1 MSNSHLENTMNKTN
15 EIPDDKKDDDVRSD
29 SDESISTEDLNILQN
44 QVGETFKKQ
53 EEEPPAEKE
62 IEEVKPD
69 KPKKLSK
76 KELQDLLKE
85 YDDVDE
91 PIQQEE
97 TPVKKKKGRPKKTE
111 EEKNAKKTII
121 KEKVIYMVKDDDTD
135 EYKKIKNPKPLSKRH
150 LKKIEEDKALQEKE
164 LEIGKRIVRTK
175 KGKEDK
181 RSTKERTEKQ
191 IAHSKKLVDIMAK
204 RRAEK
209 KEASNKQQKDNIKQA
224 VVEIVTKPIEHV
236 KAELPNYKPPQKSV
250 YQQYNDFFG

>member
-1 MSNSHLENTMNKTN
+1 MSKSHLENTMNKKD
-15 EIPDDKKDDDVRSD
+15 EIPDDPKDDDVRSD
-29 SDESISTEDLNILQN
+29 SDESISTEELNTLQH
-44 QVGETFKKQ
+44 QVGETFKK

-62 IEEVKPD
+62 IEQE

-85 YDDVDE
+85 YDDIEE

-97 TPVKKKKGRPKKTE
+97 TSVKKKKGRPKKTD

-121 KEKVIYMVKDDDTD
+121 KEKVIYMVKDDNTD
-135 EYKKIKNPKPLSKRH
+135 EYKPVKNPKPLSKRH
-150 LKKIEEDKALQEKE
+150 LKKIEEEKSLQEKE

-181 RSTKERTEKQ
+181 RSTKERTPAQ
-191 IAHSKKLVDIMAK
+191 IAHSKKLVEIMAK

-224 VVEIVTKPIEHV
+224 VVEVVSQPIESV
-236 KAELPNYKPPQKSV
+236 RKELPNYKPPQKSV

>member
-1 MSNSHLENTMNKTN
+1 MSNSHLENTMNKKD
-15 EIPDDKKDDDVRSD
+15 EIPDVPKDDDVKSD

-44 QVGETFKKQ
+44 QVGETFKK
-53 EEEPPAEKE
+53 EEEPEEKE

-85 YDDVDE
+85 YDNIEE
-91 PIQQEE
+91 PKQLEE

-111 EEKNAKKTII
+111 IEKNAKKTII

-181 RSTKERTEKQ
+181 RSTKTRTPAQ
-191 IAHSKKLVDIMAK
+191 IAHSKKLVEMMAK

-209 KEASNKQQKDNIKQA
+209 KETTNKQQKDNIKQA
-224 VVEIVTKPIEHV
+224 VVEVVSKPIEEV
-236 KAELPNYKPPQKSV
+236 KKELPNYKPPQKSIH
-250 YQQYNDFFG
+250 QQYTDFFG